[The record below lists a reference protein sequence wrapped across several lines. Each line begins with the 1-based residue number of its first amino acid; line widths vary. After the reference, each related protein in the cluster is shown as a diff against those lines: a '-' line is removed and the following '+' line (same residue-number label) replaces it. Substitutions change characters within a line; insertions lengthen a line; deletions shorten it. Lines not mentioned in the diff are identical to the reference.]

1 MTTTKTNALT
11 ESQIATYEAHG
22 FHRWTMRDMDRLYI
36 NAKDLGLEVEYYK
49 TGNVKSA
56 RWQGQ
61 HISNADARR
70 LLSSK
75 VFIDVKTC
83 KLSVTTSFD
92 LSDAMSLEE
101 AAKRAVAEVEAEL
114 FAPATETAT
123 SERSEV
129 EDRREELVKTVED
142 FIAERIALTESME
155 LPENTK
161 RERGVAMLERARE
174 KTIDAIRNLPS
185 EYVMYQKLDGNT
197 LVQTYAFR

>member
-11 ESQIATYEAHG
+11 DSQIATYEAHG
-22 FHRWTMRDMDRLYI
+22 FNRWTMRDMDRLYI

-49 TGNVKSA
+49 TGNVKNA
-56 RWQGQ
+56 RWNGV

-75 VFIDVKTC
+75 VYVDVKTC

-123 SERSEV
+123 SEHSEV

-142 FIAERIALTESME
+142 FIAGRIALSEGME
-155 LPENTK
+155 IPENK
-161 RERGVAMLERARE
+161 RKRGVAMLERARE
-174 KTIDAIRNLPS
+174 KTIDAIRNLPD
-185 EYVMYQKLDGNT
+185 EYVMYQKLDGNS

>member
-11 ESQIATYEAHG
+11 ESQIATYENHG

-49 TGNVKSA
+49 TGNVKNA
-56 RWQGQ
+56 RWNGV

-75 VFIDVKTC
+75 VYVDVKTC

-101 AAKRAVAEVEAEL
+101 AAKRAIAEVEAEL

-123 SERSEV
+123 SKRSEV

-142 FIAERIALTESME
+142 FISERIALTESME
-155 LPENTK
+155 LPENAK
-161 RERGVAMLERARE
+161 RDRGVAMLERARE

-185 EYVMYQKLDGNT
+185 EYVMYQKLDGNS